1 MSLTFMYITNDP
13 FTASVCE
20 KAGVDRVWIDL
31 EYKGKEERQKN
42 KDTVKS
48 FHSISDIARIKKHLK
63 RSQLLVRINPY
74 DDDSKLEINMAIDA
88 GADII
93 MLPMAKTYADCL
105 KFVNDVNSRVKTVL
119 LLETKSIEQFLS
131 NILNDKLFD
140 EIHIGL
146 NDLSLSYGLN
156 FIFQLISNGVV
167 ERICNQIRPYG
178 IPYGFGG
185 IGRLGQ
191 GIIPSEYIIPEHYRL
206 GSTRAIL
213 SRSFFHLDGA
223 IRDKATVECKFIE
236 KIAEIRNFEAKVSSF
251 SDEDFTKNFCF
262 VKSKIDTLFGENK
275 SDKI

>member
-74 DDDSKLEINMAIDA
+74 DNDSKLEIDMAIDA

-213 SRSFFHLDGA
+213 SRSFFHLDSA
-223 IRDKATVECKFIE
+223 IRDKAIVECKFIE

>member
-1 MSLTFMYITNDP
+1 MSLKFMYITNDP
-13 FTASVCE
+13 FTARVCE
-20 KAGVDRVWIDL
+20 RAGVDRVWIDL

-48 FHSISDIARIKKHLK
+48 FHSISDISIIKNELK
-63 RSQLLVRINPY
+63 KSQLLVRVNPY
-74 DDDSKLEINMAIDA
+74 DKDSKLEIDGVIDA

-93 MLPMAKTYADCL
+93 MLPMAKTYIDCL
-105 KFVNDVNSRVKTVL
+105 NFVNDVNGRVKTIL
-119 LLETKSIEQFLS
+119 LLETKSIEQFLGK
-131 NILNDKLFD
+131 ILNDNLFD

-156 FIFQLISNGVV
+156 FMFQLISNGVV

-178 IPYGFGG
+178 VPYGFGG

-213 SRSFFHLDGA
+213 SRSFFHLGDV
-223 IRDKATVECKFIE
+223 IRDRSIVECKFIE
-236 KIAEIRNFEAKVSSF
+236 KIQEIRSFEAKVSSF
-251 SDEDFTKNFCF
+251 SDEEFTKNFCF
-262 VKSKIDTLFGENK
+262 VKSKIDTMFGENK
-275 SDKI
+275 SDNI